1 MSVFFKQ
8 NSKLERW
15 INNNALWAL
24 LYMIVSTIANLYLTP
39 YYIRQVGMELY
50 GYIGLVNN
58 VISFIDIISISLNS
72 MAQRYISLSL
82 FRKNTDKAY
91 QYYSSCI
98 KANGILIAIFSV
110 PGIVAVCKIS
120 AFMNIAEGLIYEV
133 QMLFGL
139 MVANYFIAVFS
150 NIFYIAAFVKDR
162 LDLHAKVQIASLFF
176 RICIVFF
183 LFQNKGG
190 HVWFI
195 SLGILFQNIV
205 LCIFHFFYKKRCF
218 SRLVYHR
225 RNYSFSA
232 IKLFVK
238 DGIWASLNT
247 IGNILNTGLDLWIT
261 NLMLTPVLT
270 SVISIASSIGTIFYG
285 ITKTLTGSF
294 YPEQMRAYS
303 EGDIDS
309 LVKKLKRSMKFNSA
323 VCVSIFSIFYFCGEE
338 FLRLW
343 MDSDSVGL
351 LFRLSCVTLL
361 SYIITGVVNPL
372 YYVFTITSKLKVPF
386 IVNIIGG
393 LLNVLGMYVLIK
405 HTDLGAYAVVLT
417 TMAINLIHLI
427 DTPIYSA
434 YCLKIGIRTFYST
447 IIRHIMS
454 GFFNL
459 IILFIIDQFMF
470 IEKGWWRLSAKVM
483 IYLLLSI
490 MICFLILPDST
501 ERKNIL
507 QKIQKTTFRRL
518 K

>member
-150 NIFYIAAFVKDR
+150 NIFYIAAFVKNR

-195 SLGILFQNIV
+195 SLGILF
-205 LCIFHFFYKKRCF
+205 
-218 SRLVYHR
+218 
-225 RNYSFSA
+225 
-232 IKLFVK
+232 
-238 DGIWASLNT
+238 
-247 IGNILNTGLDLWIT
+247 
-261 NLMLTPVLT
+261 
-270 SVISIASSIGTIFYG
+270 
-285 ITKTLTGSF
+285 
-294 YPEQMRAYS
+294 
-303 EGDIDS
+303 
-309 LVKKLKRSMKFNSA
+309 
-323 VCVSIFSIFYFCGEE
+323 
-338 FLRLW
+338 
-343 MDSDSVGL
+343 
-351 LFRLSCVTLL
+351 
-361 SYIITGVVNPL
+361 
-372 YYVFTITSKLKVPF
+372 
-386 IVNIIGG
+386 
-393 LLNVLGMYVLIK
+393 
-405 HTDLGAYAVVLT
+405 
-417 TMAINLIHLI
+417 
-427 DTPIYSA
+427 
-434 YCLKIGIRTFYST
+434 
-447 IIRHIMS
+447 
-454 GFFNL
+454 
-459 IILFIIDQFMF
+459 
-470 IEKGWWRLSAKVM
+470 
-483 IYLLLSI
+483 
-490 MICFLILPDST
+490 
-501 ERKNIL
+501 
-507 QKIQKTTFRRL
+507 
-518 K
+518 